1 MENKMKFY
9 EFHQNNTGG
18 EWDKILG
25 YTVIIEAETPEKAN
39 EKAEEIGI
47 YFDGVDNDIDCECC
61 GDRWCRVE
69 DEYDEVAP
77 EKLKDEIEEIK
88 HYQKKW
94 ELSSTIYYAD
104 GRVEEI
110 I

>member
-1 MENKMKFY
+1 MSTKFY
-9 EFHQNNTGG
+9 IFDQNKSGG
-18 EWDKILG
+18 YWDKILG
-25 YTVIIEAETPEKAN
+25 YVVIIEAETPEKAN

-47 YFDGVDNDIDCECC
+47 YFDGVENDIDCVCC

-69 DEYDEVAP
+69 DKYDEVEP
-77 EKLKDEIEEIK
+77 EKLKDFVEEIK
-88 HYQKKW
+88 HYQKKL
-94 ELSSTIYYAD
+94 ELTSNIYYAD

>member
-9 EFHQNNTGG
+9 EFPQNNTGG

-61 GDRWCRVE
+61 GDRWYEV
-69 DEYDEVAP
+69 DEYDAIEP
-77 EKLKDEIEEIK
+77 ENLAKELEDIKRRQKD
-88 HYQKKW
+88 W
-94 ELSSTIYYAD
+94 ELSSTIRYAD

>member
-1 MENKMKFY
+1 MKFY
-9 EFHQNNTGG
+9 TFPQNNAGG

-69 DEYDEVAP
+69 DEYDEIDP
-77 EKLKDEIEEIK
+77 EKLKDFVEEIK
-88 HYQKKW
+88 AYQKNW

>member
-1 MENKMKFY
+1 MSTKFY
-9 EFHQNNTGG
+9 IFDQNNSGG
-18 EWDKILG
+18 YWDKVLG
-25 YTVIIEAETPEKAN
+25 YVVIIEAETPEKAN

-47 YFDGVDNDIDCECC
+47 YFDGVETGEDCPCC

-69 DEYDEVAP
+69 DDYDTVKP
-77 EKLKDEIEEIK
+77 ENLKEEFEEIK
-88 HYQKKW
+88 AYQKNW
-94 ELSSTIYYAD
+94 GLSSTIYYAY

>member
-1 MENKMKFY
+1 MSTKFY
-9 EFHQNNTGG
+9 IFDQNNSGG
-18 EWDKILG
+18 YWNKILG
-25 YTVIIEAETPEKAN
+25 YVVIIEAETPEKAN

-47 YFDGVDNDIDCECC
+47 YFDGVENDIDCECC

-69 DEYDEVAP
+69 DKYDEVEP
-77 EKLKDEIEEIK
+77 EKLKDFVEEIK

-94 ELSSTIYYAD
+94 ELTSNIYYAD